1 MFLRNNNSYH
11 PNRYYIHYRNQLER
25 PVQVLTFLKTAT
37 MVIKRWRPDRDTIW
51 MLTFA
56 NNFVW
61 LDSSL
66 ISLYLELVIVMRFY
80 NTRCRRVWFDIS

>member
-37 MVIKRWRPDRDTIW
+37 MVIKRWRPDRYY
-51 MLTFA
+51 
-56 NNFVW
+56 
-61 LDSSL
+61 LDADICKQLRLARFFFNQL
-66 ISLYLELVIVMRFY
+66 ISGVSYCHAILQYEVPACMV
-80 NTRCRRVWFDIS
+80 